1 MMTHGRRWL
10 MLALLLSAACD
21 DAGGGFTDE
30 MPDDL
35 PAGRCDE
42 TSTGED
48 CETGGQAGSSSSSS
62 SSSSGEPA
70 SDCLVDGCMGQGV
83 CAAAWDAEAEVRGSF
98 ECRFACVPLLDDS
111 AWCSDDASCC
121 DAGARCTGRG
131 YCILEESGSTST
143 GGGG

>member
-1 MMTHGRRWL
+1 MTEIRRWKT
-10 MLALLLSAACD
+10 LALVVLFATACD
-21 DAGGGFTDE
+21 DAGGFTDE

-35 PAGRCDE
+35 PAGMCDE
-42 TSTGED
+42 TGTGAD
-48 CETGGQAGSSSSSS
+48 CETGGQASASSSSSS
-62 SSSSGEPA
+62 TTTTSEPA
-70 SDCLVDGCMGQGV
+70 SDCLVDGCVGQAV
-83 CAAAWDAEAEVRGSF
+83 CAATWDAEAEVRGAF

-131 YCILEESGSTST
+131 YCILEGGSTST